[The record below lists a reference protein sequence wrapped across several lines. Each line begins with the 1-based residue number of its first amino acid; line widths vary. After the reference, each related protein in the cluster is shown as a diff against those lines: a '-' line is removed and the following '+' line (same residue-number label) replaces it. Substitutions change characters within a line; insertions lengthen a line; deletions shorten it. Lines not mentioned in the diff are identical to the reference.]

1 MEFETPNLEGA
12 DDLPNLGQTIPN
24 YAKLDVKRVMVYG
37 VRIVDQFD
45 KKAKYKP
52 RLCLF
57 LNEVDKEPVVLNL
70 MLHEVFDD
78 AEVMARMG
86 VIWANQMFGH
96 VAKTVKIF
104 DYETE
109 KLRTEIN
116 VWQLLEVE
124 EAVEELREINQ
135 TNKYKV
141 H

>member
-1 MEFETPNLEGA
+1 MEFETPELEGA
-12 DDLPNLGQTIPN
+12 EPLPNLGATIPN
-24 YAKLDVKRVMVYG
+24 YAKLDVKRVLVYG
-37 VRIVDQFD
+37 IRIMDQFE

-52 RLCLF
+52 MLALF
-57 LNEVDKEPVVLNL
+57 LNEADKEPVVLNL

-116 VWQLLEVE
+116 VWELLEVE

>member
-1 MEFETPNLEGA
+1 MEFETPNKEGA
-12 DDLPNLGQTIPN
+12 EPLPNLGATIPN
-24 YAKLDVKRVMVYG
+24 YAKLDVKRVLVYG
-37 VRIVDQFD
+37 IRIMDQFEN
-45 KKAKYKP
+45 KPKYKP
-52 RLCLF
+52 MLALF
-57 LNEVDKEPVVLNL
+57 LNEAVAEPVVLNL

-86 VIWANQMFGH
+86 VIWANQMFAN

-109 KLRTEIN
+109 ALRTEIDVWN
-116 VWQLLEVE
+116 VLEVE
-124 EAVEELREINQ
+124 QAVEELREINF